1 MLHEGRGREGV
12 TNEVRGMSDRDE
24 VKTGRWGG
32 LGRKMPGGHRVY
44 YLSVGEWI
52 GKHTQAHGHTHTQ
65 HTDAEQQNASAP
77 CNNLLIHQ
85 LHYNRSIMVQTCLLL
100 PAREPTYSKH
110 DGEVQI
116 LRSGLIYHCFYF
128 SSRIDRHIAVWE
140 IWMKTKS
147 FLDGGLIVSWQ
158 RPILSQH

>member
-32 LGRKMPGGHRVY
+32 LGRKMPGGDRVY

-85 LHYNRSIMVQTCLLL
+85 LHYNRSITVQTCLLL
-100 PAREPTYSKH
+100 PAATPLPHASLRIQNMMVKFKYCVLGWSIIVFIFHLAST
-110 DGEVQI
+110 GI
-116 LRSGLIYHCFYF
+116 LRYERYEWKLNHF
-128 SSRIDRHIAVWE
+128 
-140 IWMKTKS
+140 
-147 FLDGGLIVSWQ
+147 
-158 RPILSQH
+158 